1 MCLQKVKPVFNNH
14 NQNKNEKPV
23 NGKYKNKRTSE
34 KGFFLIPVI
43 YFVNNCFSKVECCA
57 GSTAHLVEESQEN
70 VVILADE
77 NQVARKVVRVHHE
90 TLDVK
95 LMLKQLSV
103 ALILLSNFNFK
114 PIMVVL

>member
-14 NQNKNEKPV
+14 NKNKNEKPV

-57 GSTAHLVEESQEN
+57 GSTAHLVDVGKPSSAKSGSGASRN
-70 VVILADE
+70 VRC
-77 NQVARKVVRVHHE
+77 QVDAQTIIRGF
-90 TLDVK
+90 DFAVK
-95 LMLKQLSV
+95 FQ
-103 ALILLSNFNFK
+103 F
-114 PIMVVL
+114 

>member
-1 MCLQKVKPVFNNH
+1 MVNIKIKRVQK
-14 NQNKNEKPV
+14 
-23 NGKYKNKRTSE
+23 GS
-34 KGFFLIPVI
+34 FLIPVI
-43 YFVNNCFSKVECCA
+43 YFVNDCFSKVECCT

-95 LMLKQLSV
+95 LTLKEIRLS
-103 ALILLSNFNFK
+103 F
-114 PIMVVL
+114 